1 MTNRL
6 TKKQRMAARKRE
18 RDAMLRMQR
27 RNEVREDQNETKRQQ
42 KLRQLREEEEA
53 RIAARRAE
61 HMVVDGQKWVMADA
75 SVGRAAELC
84 AKLKEAKIPHFRATE
99 EQERVSPSGRRQTV
113 KVPVVAR
120 TIFVGVEHK
129 AHLDALTAK
138 FPWLNE
144 KRPQQPYG
152 RTAQGEEFP
161 WMVDRVHKRLTVD
174 DEGYEVLAPAM
185 VPETEVKRF
194 AETVIGVQPIKAH
207 DDSIKPGESVRVEDG
222 PFATFPGTVKAIDK
236 GTGDLIVDVS
246 IFGRLTPVSL
256 HPKQVT
262 RLDEK
267 RAA

>member
-1 MTNRL
+1 MTSRL

-18 RDAMLRMQR
+18 RDAVLRLQR

-61 HMVVDGQKWVMADA
+61 HMVVDGKKWIMADA
-75 SVGRAAELC
+75 SVGRATELC
-84 AKLKEAKIPHFRATE
+84 AKLKEADIPHFRATE
-99 EQERVSPSGRRQTV
+99 EQERISPSGRKQVV

-120 TIFVGVEHK
+120 TIFIGVEHQ
-129 AHLDALTAK
+129 AHLSVLAAK

-152 RTAQGEEFP
+152 RGIQGEEFP
-161 WMVDRVHKRLTVD
+161 WMVDRVHKRQTRD
-174 DEGYEVLAPAM
+174 KEGYEVLAPALL
-185 VPETEVKRF
+185 PEKQVKDF
-194 AETVIGVQPIKAH
+194 ANTVIGLKPIKAP

-222 PFATFPGTVKAIDK
+222 PFATFPGTVKAIDEE
-236 GTGDLIVDVS
+236 TGDLIVDVS
-246 IFGRLTPVSL
+246 VFGRLTPVHL
-256 HPKQVT
+256 HPKQVS
-262 RLDEK
+262 RIDDR